1 MFPYSFGVQA
11 ATKAKALTDLGDQV
25 VELTK
30 QHSEEADRYAAHLKA
45 VQDAAVVLVGLLPE
59 DDPEAKTDVAISAA
73 GLLEAKK
80 NADEKKPD
88 DVLSTSFNVHAQRCP
103 TDESKYAKP
112 AKPAK

>member
-25 VELTK
+25 SELTK
-30 QHSEEADRYAAHLKA
+30 QHPEKADRYAAHLKA

-59 DDPEAKTDVAISAA
+59 DDPDNKSDVAISAA
-73 GLLEAKK
+73 GALDATK

-88 DVLSTSFNVHAQRCP
+88 DVQTTSLTVHAQRCP
-103 TDESKYAKP
+103 TDERKYAKP
-112 AKPAK
+112 VKLAK